1 MKILWK
7 SVRICL
13 TYEFLKSRLV
23 FWDRD
28 NHSVALDSGYCR
40 PSGDVISS
48 YSDDLMSRSPS
59 MKVMDKVKGHRSRSY
74 RQFQGHWPRRFRL
87 IMLLAITYVRLWR
100 HRVNHPILIS
110 RSKVKVKGHGS
121 RSNLISRQMGIT
133 VLVVLWLVRNV
144 PFCDVIGQWP
154 WMTLT
159 YKLLMTLLNTFP
171 SWF

>member
-1 MKILWK
+1 MFFPDFWRTARIWEVILGNILKNSIARRLVKNFWK
-7 SVRICL
+7 SIENFL
-13 TYEFLKSRLV
+13 TYGLSKSRLV
-23 FWDRD
+23 FWDHD

-110 RSKVKVKGHGS
+110 RSKVMAQGQTWFPAKWVS
-121 RSNLISRQMGIT
+121 R
-133 VLVVLWLVRNV
+133 
-144 PFCDVIGQWP
+144 C
-154 WMTLT
+154 
-159 YKLLMTLLNTFP
+159 
-171 SWF
+171 